1 MNCLSY
7 QLGNQKSIRK
17 EGHHFQSKLMLFK
30 TANLMSAAAGR
41 YGVSASS
48 IFRKDLGALFLKLM
62 GGILVYSE
70 DTSNLLIKHHMWD
83 HPPLLEK
90 K

>member
-1 MNCLSY
+1 
-7 QLGNQKSIRK
+7 
-17 EGHHFQSKLMLFK
+17 MLFK